1 MAFPLLR
8 EISCFL
14 FPAQHDFAEEDENA
28 EEDEEPKHLGSA
40 GKVGTDDGERAFAAA
55 VRDGDDDDACQ
66 EDADDGLTDD
76 EPRGKERAAPQTC
89 TLRLLPLRLTQV
101 TVDEVAEDRT
111 DDERCLD
118 DGREVDAHTDGE
130 RRHGEILRRAAQ
142 EEVDE
147 DEHDADPDADVDV
160 LPCELLRENA
170 LSDGRHEHCLRCG
183 ECLRGIHA
191 RTRQRAREPI
201 RLIEEVEHGGDDER
215 ADHAADE
222 ERDLLTPR
230 RCADEIAGL
239 EILHI
244 VIRDAGDCED
254 DRRGKDGGRR
264 RKFLAARQRE
274 DAEHGAQRVHD
285 ERCND
290 DAEDADARDRAGGR
304 ADETCHIG
312 AGGGNEEAHEDGD
325 ADADEGEDDFLT
337 ARDLL
342 GADEGVEDDEQPD
355 DGDGKDE
362 PDTLHRH
369 VDVHAVQTALCAV
382 CACACDGFLYAVNDG
397 ASEAEQRPD
406 RGDAHGARAD
416 EAHLLLI
423 DGTREFLQGH
433 AVGECTGDG
442 EIGDEARPC
451 DGDTDQHRESTRDA
465 DEVARADERRRV
477 AERELR
483 HAASDVEPCGEAAAE
498 HLQAVR
504 EERDHASD
512 GTAREDLFQSRAVLL
527 AAVVVRADL

>member
-1 MAFPLLR
+1 M
-8 EISCFL
+8 
-14 FPAQHDFAEEDENA
+14 
-28 EEDEEPKHLGSA
+28 
-40 GKVGTDDGERAFAAA
+40 
-55 VRDGDDDDACQ
+55 
-66 EDADDGLTDD
+66 
-76 EPRGKERAAPQTC
+76 
-89 TLRLLPLRLTQV
+89 

-111 DDERCLD
+111 DDERRLD
-118 DGREVDAHTDGE
+118 DGREVDAHTDSE
-130 RRHGEILRRAAQ
+130 RRHGEVLRRAAQ

-147 DEHDADPDADVDV
+147 DEHNADPDADVDV

-170 LSDGRHEHCLRCG
+170 LCDGRHEHRLRCG

-191 RTRQRAREPI
+191 RTRQRAREAVC
-201 RLIEEVEHGGDDER
+201 LIEEVEHRGDDER
-215 ADHAADE
+215 TDHAADE

-230 RCADEIAGL
+230 RCTDEIAGL

-244 VIRDAGDCED
+244 VIRDAGDRED
-254 DRRGKDGGRR
+254 DRRGKDSGRR

-285 ERCND
+285 ERCDD

-304 ADETCHIG
+304 ADKPCHIG
-312 AGGGNEEAHEDGD
+312 TGGSDEEAHEDGN
-325 ADADEGEDDFLT
+325 ADTNEGKGNFLPT
-337 ARDLL
+337 RDLL
-342 GADEGVEDDEQPD
+342 GADEGVEDHEQSD

-369 VDVHAVQTALCAV
+369 VDIHAVQTALCAV
-382 CACACDGFLYAVNDG
+382 CACPCDGFLYAVNDG
-397 ASEAEQRPD
+397 ACEAEQRPD

-433 AVGECTGDG
+433 AVGERTGDG

-465 DEVARADERRRV
+465 DEVARADECRRV

-504 EERDHASD
+504 EERDHARD
-512 GTAREDLFQSRAVLL
+512 GTAREDLFQS
-527 AAVVVRADL
+527 